1 MIISIVLL
9 LLALVLF
16 GFGFAMHLLWI
27 AAAVVLIV
35 WILGFA
41 RHRRGRQ
48 GGGRRYAG
56 NRR

>member
-1 MIISIVLL
+1 MIILIILL
-9 LLALVLF
+9 LLALVLL

-41 RHRRGRQ
+41 RHRRGRNSS
-48 GGGRRYAG
+48 GRRYAG

>member
-1 MIISIVLL
+1 MIILIALL
-9 LLALVLF
+9 LLALALF
-16 GFGFAMHLLWI
+16 GFGLVMPLLWI

-56 NRR
+56 NHR

>member
-1 MIISIVLL
+1 MIILIALL
-9 LLALVLF
+9 LLALALF
-16 GFGFAMHLLWI
+16 GFGFVMPLLWI

-48 GGGRRYAG
+48 GGRRYAG
-56 NRR
+56 NHR

>member
-1 MIISIVLL
+1 MMILIALL

-16 GFGFAMHLLWI
+16 GFGFVVPLLWI

-48 GGGRRYAG
+48 GSGHRYAK